1 MNQQLLSYEMNNSN
15 FWKITIGLTLASTLN
30 FANLYVTQPLL
41 PLFTREFQISP
52 TVASLAISLTTFS
65 LVFALLFFGFL
76 SDRIGRLVILKWTLI
91 LSIIPLFVIPLV
103 PYFWWILIW
112 RFITG
117 VTIAGLPAVA
127 IAYISE
133 EISIQAQ
140 GLAVSF
146 YIASN
151 ALGGMFGRVLSGHFA
166 DAFSW
171 QAGFYTL
178 GVFGLIVSFLCLWM
192 LPKSK
197 FFKRHNRSY
206 KQDIAGMAVHL
217 KNPKLAFAFLFGLM
231 LQVAFSAVWTYLPF
245 YLEREPFNL
254 SIQIISL
261 LYMTYFFGVIG
272 SPLAGRLSTRNSLV
286 TIIMFG
292 LLIMLV
298 GTVITSISQLV
309 YVVCGLSLV
318 CLGFFIV
325 HSLVSAWV
333 GTTATHH
340 KSGATSFYLFSYY
353 MGTTIGGT
361 AVGGVWSQF
370 GWFGVVAISVILPAI
385 SGLLFMT
392 VARKKKTIVKEEV
405 K

>member
-1 MNQQLLSYEMNNSN
+1 MEHQLRPYEIKDSR
-15 FWKITIGLTLASTLN
+15 FWKITIGLTLASMLN

-41 PLFTREFQISP
+41 PIFTREFQISP
-52 TVASLAISLTTFS
+52 TFSSLAISLTTFS
-65 LVFALLFFGFL
+65 LVFGLLFFGFL
-76 SDRIGRLVILKWTLI
+76 SDRIGRLVILKWTLMI
-91 LSIIPLFVIPLV
+91 SIIPLFVIPLV
-103 PYFWWILIW
+103 PHFWWILGW

-127 IAYISE
+127 VAYISE
-133 EISIQAQ
+133 EISYQAQ

-151 ALGGMFGRVLSGHFA
+151 ALGGMFGRVLSGQFA
-166 DAFSW
+166 DSFSW

-178 GVFGLIVSFLCLWM
+178 GIFGLIVSFLCLWM
-192 LPKSK
+192 LPKSR
-197 FFKRHNRSY
+197 FFKQHNRSY
-206 KQDIAGMAVHL
+206 KQDIAGMAVHF
-217 KNPKLAFAFLFGLM
+217 KNPKLAFAFLFGFM

-245 YLEREPFNL
+245 YLEKEPFYL

-272 SPLAGRLSTRNSLV
+272 SPVAGRLATRNNLI
-286 TIIMFG
+286 TIIIVG
-292 LLIMLV
+292 LLIMLL
-298 GTVITSISQLV
+298 GTAVTTVTQLF
-309 YVVCGLSLV
+309 YVVLGLSLV

-325 HSLVSAWV
+325 HSLVSTWV

-361 AVGGVWSQF
+361 AVGGVWSHF
-370 GWFGVVAISVILPAI
+370 GWLGVVSVSVILPAI
-385 SGLLFMT
+385 SGIFFII
-392 VARKKKTIVKEEV
+392 VARSKKTIKEDA